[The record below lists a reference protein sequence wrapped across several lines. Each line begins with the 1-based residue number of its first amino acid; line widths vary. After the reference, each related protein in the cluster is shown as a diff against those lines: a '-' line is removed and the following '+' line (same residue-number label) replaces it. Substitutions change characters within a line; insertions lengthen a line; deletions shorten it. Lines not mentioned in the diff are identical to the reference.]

1 MLEVDL
7 LEAKARKRRLYF
19 AVATGLF
26 IGGLAIALI
35 PTLISKTQPE
45 QQILTTENPP
55 ERPNEVTEKNLV
67 QSVEPDSVNQPIQ
80 SPTIQL
86 SDQSEFEEQ
95 FFAAVKTYDETV
107 EPNIDN
113 YQSILGDQGFMNT
126 IRGFQQDIAAK
137 AAQEQ
142 YKDGLTILKKMTQ
155 VATDRITQEN
165 NRLEKLL
172 KQVTDAWAIK
182 DIDLMSASLKSARLI
197 SSNNKKIVEYSS
209 LLSDWPEVETLLNR
223 AAERESKGKIDD
235 AIQSLQQISKL
246 NHDIDNLSSRID
258 SLQTKQKDILET
270 RLIEQLFLALEKSD
284 LSSANEAIQRLLKA
298 GIPESAYT
306 HLLAD
311 YNQKKYDAEFVI
323 VSNAM
328 DSAIV
333 KDDWTKAKQLVDQN
347 QRVFGSEPRF
357 KARAEA
363 IYKIHKGIAEVSNA
377 LAKPEQL
384 LSSRVRADAHTL
396 LERISPDLN
405 MSLQLRSKADQ
416 LSALLASYRTKVPV
430 TVVSDGLTYIEVKS
444 VGKVGE
450 TTGRV
455 VELLP
460 GKYVFIGKKPGY
472 VSKQSEINVE
482 PGTPAQIKV
491 IADEPI

>member
-172 KQVTDAWAIK
+172 KQVTDA
-182 DIDLMSASLKSARLI
+182 
-197 SSNNKKIVEYSS
+197 
-209 LLSDWPEVETLLNR
+209 
-223 AAERESKGKIDD
+223 
-235 AIQSLQQISKL
+235 
-246 NHDIDNLSSRID
+246 
-258 SLQTKQKDILET
+258 
-270 RLIEQLFLALEKSD
+270 
-284 LSSANEAIQRLLKA
+284 
-298 GIPESAYT
+298 
-306 HLLAD
+306 
-311 YNQKKYDAEFVI
+311 
-323 VSNAM
+323 
-328 DSAIV
+328 
-333 KDDWTKAKQLVDQN
+333 
-347 QRVFGSEPRF
+347 
-357 KARAEA
+357 
-363 IYKIHKGIAEVSNA
+363 
-377 LAKPEQL
+377 
-384 LSSRVRADAHTL
+384 
-396 LERISPDLN
+396 
-405 MSLQLRSKADQ
+405 
-416 LSALLASYRTKVPV
+416 
-430 TVVSDGLTYIEVKS
+430 
-444 VGKVGE
+444 
-450 TTGRV
+450 
-455 VELLP
+455 
-460 GKYVFIGKKPGY
+460 
-472 VSKQSEINVE
+472 
-482 PGTPAQIKV
+482 
-491 IADEPI
+491 